1 MLKQQEN
8 YPLSPPKL
16 FTTKLCTLNLKYQFY
31 GGISF
36 EYILHLLYNY
46 ISHYKRFYKY
56 KITLIS
62 LFKIRSKY

>member
-1 MLKQQEN
+1 MFKQQDN

-36 EYILHLLYNY
+36 EYILHYY
-46 ISHYKRFYKY
+46 ITIFH
-56 KITLIS
+56 ITSDFINI
-62 LFKIRSKY
+62 K